1 MLLCLLLLFQL
12 VAVLVISVLVLLL
25 SRLLLWGGFVVL
37 EAPAMCTLCRVL
49 PPPGCCCCCS
59 RAALAVDS
67 WLKMGWSRAAA
78 FCWPKDPPDLWLIG
92 W

>member
-1 MLLCLLLLFQL
+1 MISLLCLLLLFQL
-12 VAVLVISVLVLLL
+12 VAVLVIKVLVLL
-25 SRLLLWGGFVVL
+25 SRLLWGGFVVL

-67 WLKMGWSRAAA
+67 WLKMGWSSAAA

>member
-1 MLLCLLLLFQL
+1 MISLFCMLLLFQL
-12 VAVLVISVLVLLL
+12 VAVLVIRVLV
-25 SRLLLWGGFVVL
+25 LLWGGFVVL

-67 WLKMGWSRAAA
+67 WLKMG
-78 FCWPKDPPDLWLIG
+78 
-92 W
+92 